1 MSAPIAA
8 AGATASFGRAL
19 GESAASTGTTGLI
32 NGFLGQLFGGM
43 NARRQWRFQ
52 QKQMKLQQQYAL
64 EQMQK
69 QSELSYANWQ
79 KQFDYENAYNDPSK
93 VFDRYLKAG
102 VTPAAV
108 LGSSGVGVN
117 ATMSGGSASMPSA
130 SGPSGSTP
138 VSPGAFVSGDP
149 TAVAQNMI
157 AQSTVDRNSAAA
169 NRDNAEAQS
178 ISDQNVGHQL
188 YTLMAQTRVAL
199 DQAATKHNL
208 AVTDVL
214 KVQESLE
221 KNALFISDATLL
233 SAIDEKKNQAALTAA
248 EVRRLGI
255 ENEHLGA
262 VMSAQAFMMNT
273 QAALNQ
279 VLGEQAREVIESLR
293 LNNLD
298 AANEL
303 ARNWDKRFEVEIPNP
318 QYSANLRSGNPITRG
333 NPGPRSFKI
342 SMSLKDFYDKTAI
355 NEANASDFLPEQ
367 ARIALRNAKVDPY
380 VEISKALVGAA
391 ASIAG
396 AGIIRGGMS
405 RAAST
410 ISAGGSSS
418 NSTGSSL
425 TTRYDSKGNLV
436 GYAKTEMNRSGYSST
451 YNHARRVR

>member
-1 MSAPIAA
+1 MPAPIAS
-8 AGATASFGRAL
+8 SFGQAL
-19 GESAASTGTTGLI
+19 GQSAASTGATGLI
-32 NGFLGQLFGGM
+32 SGALGQLFGGM
-43 NARRQWRFQ
+43 NARRQWRYQ

-79 KQFDYENAYNDPSK
+79 RQFDYENAYNDPSK

-117 ATMSGGSASMPSA
+117 ATMSGGSAPMPSA
-130 SGPSGSTP
+130 SGPSGASSIGPGASP
-138 VSPGAFVSGDP
+138 VSDP
-149 TAVAQNMI
+149 TAIAQNMV
-157 AQSTVDRNSAAA
+157 AQSTVSRNDAAA
-169 NRDNAEAQS
+169 NLDNAQARS
-178 ISDQNVGHQL
+178 IDDQNVGKQM
-188 YTLMAQTRVAL
+188 YTLMAETRVAL

-208 AVTDVL
+208 AVADVL
-214 KVQESLE
+214 RVQESIE

-233 SAIDEKKNQAALTAA
+233 SSIAEKKSQAALVDA
-248 EVRRLGI
+248 EVRRLNI
-255 ENEHLGA
+255 ENENLGA

-279 VLGEQAREVIESLR
+279 ILGEQAREVIESLR

-298 AANEL
+298 TANEL
-303 ARNWDKRFEVEIPNP
+303 TRNWEKRFDIEIPNP
-318 QYSANLRSGNPITRG
+318 QYSENLRSKNPITRG
-333 NPGPRSFKI
+333 NPGPKTFKI
-342 SMSLKDFYDKTAI
+342 SMSLKDFHDKTII

-391 ASIAG
+391 ASITG

-405 RAAST
+405 RAATT

-418 NSTGSSL
+418 SSAGSSL
-425 TTRYDSKGNLV
+425 TTRYDSRGNVV
-436 GYAKTEMNRSGYSST
+436 GYAKTEMNRSGHSST
-451 YNHARRVR
+451 YGTTRRSR

>member
-1 MSAPIAA
+1 MPVP
-8 AGATASFGRAL
+8 ATPAASFGQAL
-19 GESAASTGTTGLI
+19 GQSAASTGTTGLI
-32 NGFLGQLFGGM
+32 TGALGQLFGGM

-130 SGPSGSTP
+130 SGPSGG
-138 VSPGAFVSGDP
+138 VSVAPGGFAPADP
-149 TAVAQNMI
+149 TSIAQNMV

-199 DQAATKHNL
+199 DQAAAKHNL

-221 KNALFISDATLL
+221 RNALFISDATLL

-248 EVRRLGI
+248 EVRRLDI
-255 ENEHLGA
+255 ENEHLG
-262 VMSAQAFMMNT
+262 VIMSAQAFMMNT
-273 QAALNQ
+273 QAVLNQ

-298 AANEL
+298 ASNEL
-303 ARNWDKRFEVEIPNP
+303 ARNWEKRFEVEIPNP

-333 NPGPRSFKI
+333 NPGPRTFKI
-342 SMSLKDFYDKTAI
+342 SMSLKDFYDKTVV

-367 ARIALRNAKVDPY
+367 ARVALRNAKIDPY

-391 ASIAG
+391 ASVAG
-396 AGIIRGGMS
+396 AGIIRGGMA
-405 RAAST
+405 RAAGT

-418 NSTGSSL
+418 SSAGSSL
-425 TTRYDSKGNLV
+425 TTRYDSRGNVV
-436 GYAKTEMNRSGYSST
+436 GYAKTEMNRSGHSSS
-451 YNHARRVR
+451 YNNTRKSR

>member
-1 MSAPIAA
+1 MPIPVAA
-8 AGATASFGRAL
+8 AASFGQAL
-19 GESAASTGTTGLI
+19 GQSAASTGTTGLI
-32 NGFLGQLFGGM
+32 SGALGQLFGGM
-43 NARRQWRFQ
+43 NARRQWRYQ

-79 KQFDYENAYNDPSK
+79 KQFDYENAYNDPTK

-130 SGPSGSTP
+130 SGPSGGSP
-138 VSPGAFVSGDP
+138 VSPAGFAPADP
-149 TAVAQNMI
+149 TSIAQNMI
-157 AQSTVDRNSAAA
+157 AQSTVNRNSAAA

-188 YTLMAQTRVAL
+188 YILMAQTRVAL
-199 DQAATKHNL
+199 DEAAAKHNL

-233 SAIDEKKNQAALTAA
+233 STIDEKKNQAALTAA

-255 ENEHLGA
+255 ENEHLGV

-279 VLGEQAREVIESLR
+279 VLGEQAGEVIESLR

-298 AANEL
+298 VANEL
-303 ARNWDKRFEVEIPNP
+303 VRNWEKRFDIEIPNL
-318 QYSANLRSGNPITRG
+318 QYSENLRSKNPITRA
-333 NPGPRSFKI
+333 NPGPKSFKV
-342 SMSLKDFYDKTAI
+342 SMSLKDFHDKTII
-355 NEANASDFLPEQ
+355 NEANASDFLSEQ
-367 ARIALRNAKVDPY
+367 ARIALRNAKLDPY

-391 ASIAG
+391 ASVAG

-405 RAAST
+405 RAAGT

-418 NSTGSSL
+418 SSAGSSL
-425 TTRYDSKGNLV
+425 TTRYDSRGNVV
-436 GYAKTEMNRSGYSST
+436 GYAKTEMSRSGHSSSYGNT
-451 YNHARRVR
+451 RKFR

>member
-1 MSAPIAA
+1 MPAPVAPIAA
-8 AGATASFGRAL
+8 SFGQAL
-19 GESAASTGTTGLI
+19 GQSAASTGATGLI
-32 NGFLGQLFGGM
+32 TGALGQLFGGM

-79 KQFDYENAYNDPSK
+79 KQFDYENAYNDPTK

-130 SGPSGSTP
+130 SGPSGGAS
-138 VSPGAFVSGDP
+138 VAPGGFAPADP
-149 TAVAQNMI
+149 TSIAQNMV
-157 AQSTVDRNSAAA
+157 AQSTVNRNSAAA

-178 ISDQNVGHQL
+178 INDQNVGHQL

-199 DQAATKHNL
+199 DQAAAKHNL

-233 SAIDEKKNQAALTAA
+233 STIDEKKNQAALTAA

-255 ENEHLGA
+255 ENEHLGD

-273 QAALNQ
+273 QAVLNQ

-293 LNNLD
+293 LSNLD

-303 ARNWDKRFEVEIPNP
+303 ARNWEKRFEVEIPNP

-333 NPGPRSFKI
+333 NPGPQSFKI
-342 SMSLKDFYDKTAI
+342 SMSLKDFYDKTVV

-367 ARIALRNAKVDPY
+367 ARIALRNAKIDPY

-391 ASIAG
+391 VNLVG
-396 AGIIRGGMS
+396 AGLIRGGMS
-405 RAAST
+405 RAAGT

-418 NSTGSSL
+418 SSAGSSL
-425 TTRYDSKGNLV
+425 TTRYDSRGNVV
-436 GYAKTEMNRSGYSST
+436 GYAKTEMNRSGHSSSYGNT
-451 YNHARRVR
+451 RKSR

>member
-1 MSAPIAA
+1 MPTPVAA
-8 AGATASFGRAL
+8 AASFGQAL
-19 GESAASTGTTGLI
+19 GQTAASTGTTGLI
-32 NGFLGQLFGGM
+32 SGALGQLFGGM

-102 VTPAAV
+102 ITPAAV

-117 ATMSGGSASMPSA
+117 ATMSGGSAGMPSA
-130 SGPSGSTP
+130 SGPSGGAP
-138 VSPGAFVSGDP
+138 VSPGAFAPADP
-149 TAVAQNMI
+149 TSIAQNMV

-178 ISDQNVGHQL
+178 INDQNVGHQL
-188 YTLMAQTRVAL
+188 YTLMAETRVAL
-199 DQAATKHNL
+199 DKAATNHNL

-233 SAIDEKKNQAALTAA
+233 STIDEKKNQAALTAA

-298 AANEL
+298 TANEL
-303 ARNWDKRFEVEIPNP
+303 VRNWDKRFEVEIPNP
-318 QYSANLRSGNPITRG
+318 QYSENLRSKNPITRA
-333 NPGPRSFKI
+333 NPGPQTFKI
-342 SMSLKDFYDKTAI
+342 SMSLKDFHDKTII

-367 ARIALRNAKVDPY
+367 ARIALRNAKLDPY

-391 ASIAG
+391 ASVAG

-418 NSTGSSL
+418 SSAGSSL
-425 TTRYDSKGNLV
+425 TTRYDSRGNVV
-436 GYAKTEMNRSGYSST
+436 GYAKTEMNRSGHSST
-451 YNHARRVR
+451 YNNTRRSR

>member
-1 MSAPIAA
+1 MPTPVAA
-8 AGATASFGRAL
+8 AASFGQAL
-19 GESAASTGTTGLI
+19 GQSAASTGATGLI
-32 NGFLGQLFGGM
+32 SGALGQLFGGM

-117 ATMSGGSASMPSA
+117 ATMSGGSAAMPSA
-130 SGPSGSTP
+130 SGPSGGAP
-138 VSPGAFVSGDP
+138 VSPGAFSAGDP
-149 TAVAQNMI
+149 TAIAQNMV
-157 AQSTVDRNSAAA
+157 AQSTVSRNDAAA
-169 NRDNAEAQS
+169 NLDNAQAQS
-178 ISDQNVGHQL
+178 INDQNVGKQL

-208 AVTDVL
+208 AVADVL
-214 KVQESLE
+214 KVQESIE
-221 KNALFISDATLL
+221 KNALFISDSTLL
-233 SAIDEKKNQAALTAA
+233 SSIDEKKTQAALVAA
-248 EVRRLGI
+248 EVRRLNI
-255 ENEHLGA
+255 ENENLGA
-262 VMSAQAFMMNT
+262 VMSAQAFMMKT
-273 QAALNQ
+273 QAVLNQ
-279 VLGEQAREVIESLR
+279 ILGEQAREVIESLR
-293 LNNLD
+293 LDNLD

-303 ARNWDKRFEVEIPNP
+303 VRNWDKRFEVEIPNP
-318 QYSANLRSGNPITRG
+318 QYSENLRSKNPITRG
-333 NPGPRSFKI
+333 NPGPKSFKV
-342 SMSLKDFYDKTAI
+342 SMSLKDFYDKTI
-355 NEANASDFLPEQ
+355 VNEANASDFLPEQ

-405 RAAST
+405 RAAKT
-410 ISAGGSSS
+410 VSAGGGTN

-451 YNHARRVR
+451 YGTTRKYR

>member
-1 MSAPIAA
+1 MPIPIAA
-8 AGATASFGRAL
+8 AASFGQAL
-19 GESAASTGTTGLI
+19 GQSAASTGTTGLI
-32 NGFLGQLFGGM
+32 SGALGQLFGGM

-130 SGPSGSTP
+130 SGPSGGAP
-138 VSPGAFVSGDP
+138 VSPGAFAPGDA
-149 TAVAQNMI
+149 TAIAQNMV

-178 ISDQNVGHQL
+178 INDQNVGHQL
-188 YTLMAQTRVAL
+188 YTLMAETRVAL
-199 DQAATKHNL
+199 DKAATKHNL
-208 AVTDVL
+208 AVADVL

-279 VLGEQAREVIESLR
+279 ILGQQAGEVIESLR

-298 AANEL
+298 TANEL
-303 ARNWDKRFEVEIPNP
+303 VRNWEKRFDIEIPNP
-318 QYSANLRSGNPITRG
+318 QYSENLRSKNPITRG
-333 NPGPRSFKI
+333 NPGPRTFKV
-342 SMSLKDFYDKTAI
+342 SMSLKDFHDKTII

-367 ARIALRNAKVDPY
+367 ARIALRNSKLDPY

-391 ASIAG
+391 ASVAG

-405 RAAST
+405 RAAGT

-418 NSTGSSL
+418 SSAGSSL
-425 TTRYDSKGNLV
+425 TTRYDSRGNV
-436 GYAKTEMNRSGYSST
+436 IGYAKTEMNRSGHSST
-451 YNHARRVR
+451 YNNSRRTH

>member
-1 MSAPIAA
+1 MPSPP
-8 AGATASFGRAL
+8 ASFGQAL
-19 GESAASTGTTGLI
+19 GQSVASTGATGLI
-32 NGFLGQLFGGM
+32 SGALGQLFGGM
-43 NARRQWRFQ
+43 NARRQWRYQ

-79 KQFDYENAYNDPSK
+79 KQFDYENAYNDPTK

-117 ATMSGGSASMPSA
+117 ATMSGGFASTPYA
-130 SGPSGSTP
+130 SSPSGG
-138 VSPGAFVSGDP
+138 SPIAPGGFASVDP
-149 TAVAQNMI
+149 TSIAQNMV
-157 AQSTVDRNSAAA
+157 ARSTVDRNSAAA

-178 ISDQNVGHQL
+178 ISDQNVGNQL

-199 DQAATKHNL
+199 DQAAAKHNL
-208 AVTDVL
+208 AVADVL
-214 KVQESLE
+214 KVQESIE

-233 SAIDEKKNQAALTAA
+233 SSVDEKKNQAALVAA
-248 EVRRLGI
+248 EVRRLNI
-255 ENEHLGA
+255 ENENLGA
-262 VMSAQAFMMNT
+262 VMSAQAFMMKT

-279 VLGEQAREVIESLR
+279 VLGEQASEVIESLR

-298 AANEL
+298 TANEL
-303 ARNWDKRFEVEIPNP
+303 VRNWDKRFDIDIPNP
-318 QYSANLRSGNPITRG
+318 QYSENLRSKNPITRG
-333 NPGPRSFKI
+333 NPGPRVFKV
-342 SMSLKDFYDKTAI
+342 SMSLKDFYDKTII

-367 ARIALRNAKVDPY
+367 ARISLRNAKIDPY

-405 RAAST
+405 RAAGT

-418 NSTGSSL
+418 RSAGSSL
-425 TTRYDSKGNLV
+425 TTRYDSKGNVV
-436 GYAKTEMNRSGYSST
+436 GYAKTEMSRSGHSST
-451 YNHARRVR
+451 YGNTRRSR

>member
-1 MSAPIAA
+1 MPIPVAA
-8 AGATASFGRAL
+8 AASFGQAL
-19 GESAASTGTTGLI
+19 GQSAASTGTTGLI
-32 NGFLGQLFGGM
+32 SGALGQLFGGM

-93 VFDRYLKAG
+93 LFARYLKAG

-117 ATMSGGSASMPSA
+117 ATMSGGSAAMPSA
-130 SGPSGSTP
+130 SGPSGGSS
-138 VSPGAFVSGDP
+138 VSPGVSPAADP
-149 TAVAQNMI
+149 TAIAQNMI
-157 AQSTVDRNSAAA
+157 AQSTVSRNDAAA

-178 ISDQNVGHQL
+178 INDQNVGNQL
-188 YTLMAQTRVAL
+188 YVAMAQARVAL
-199 DQAATKHNL
+199 DEALAKHNL
-208 AVTDVL
+208 AAHDVL
-214 KVQESLE
+214 RVQEDIE
-221 KNALFISDATLL
+221 KNNRFISDSTLL
-233 SAIDEKKNQAALTAA
+233 SVIDEKKNQAALVAA
-248 EVRRLGI
+248 EVRRLNI
-255 ENEHLGA
+255 ENENIGA
-262 VMSAQAFMMNT
+262 IMSAQAFMMNT
-273 QAALNQ
+273 QATLNQ

-298 AANEL
+298 TANEL
-303 ARNWDKRFEVEIPNP
+303 ARNWEKRFDIEIPNP
-318 QYSANLRSGNPITRG
+318 QYSENLRSKNPITRG
-333 NPGPRSFKI
+333 NPGPKTFKI
-342 SMSLKDFYDKTAI
+342 SMSLKDFHDKTII

-405 RAAST
+405 RASKT
-410 ISAGGSSS
+410 ISAGGSTSDS
-418 NSTGSSL
+418 AGSSL

-436 GYAKTEMNRSGYSST
+436 GYAKTEMTRGTHSSSYNTTRSY
-451 YNHARRVR
+451 R

>member
-1 MSAPIAA
+1 MAASA
-8 AGATASFGRAL
+8 ASFGQAL
-19 GESAASTGTTGLI
+19 GQSAASTGATGLI
-32 NGFLGQLFGGM
+32 TGALGQLFGGM

-117 ATMSGGSASMPSA
+117 ATMSGGSAAMSSA
-130 SGPSGSTP
+130 SGPSGGTP
-138 VSPGAFVSGDP
+138 VSPGAFSAGDP
-149 TAVAQNMI
+149 TAIAQNML
-157 AQSTVDRNSAAA
+157 AQSTVNRNSAAA
-169 NRDNAEAQS
+169 NLDNAQAQS
-178 ISDQNVGHQL
+178 ISDQNVGKQL
-188 YTLMAQTRVAL
+188 YTLMAQSRVAL
-199 DQAATKHNL
+199 DQAAAKHNL
-208 AVTDVL
+208 AVADVL
-214 KVQESLE
+214 KVQESIE

-233 SAIDEKKNQAALTAA
+233 SSVDEKKNQAALVAA
-248 EVRRLGI
+248 EVRRLNI
-255 ENEHLGA
+255 ENENLGA
-262 VMSAQAFMMNT
+262 VMSAQAFMMKT
-273 QAALNQ
+273 QAVLNQ
-279 VLGEQAREVIESLR
+279 ILGEQAREVIESLR

-298 AANEL
+298 TANEL
-303 ARNWDKRFEVEIPNP
+303 VRNWDKRFEVDVPNP

-333 NPGPRSFKI
+333 NPGPPSFKI
-342 SMSLKDFYDKTAI
+342 SMSLKDFYDKTI
-355 NEANASDFLPEQ
+355 VNEANASDFLPEQ

-405 RAAST
+405 RAAGT

-418 NSTGSSL
+418 SSAGSSL
-425 TTRYDSKGNLV
+425 TTRYDSRGNVV
-436 GYAKTEMNRSGYSST
+436 GYAKTEMNRSGHSSS
-451 YNHARRVR
+451 YNNTRKSR

>member
-1 MSAPIAA
+1 MPAPIAA
-8 AGATASFGRAL
+8 AGAAASFGRSL

-93 VFDRYLKAG
+93 VFNRYLKAG

-117 ATMSGGSASMPSA
+117 ATMSGGSTSMPSA
-130 SGPSGSTP
+130 SGPSGGLS
-138 VSPGAFVSGDP
+138 VSPGAFAPGDP
-149 TAVAQNMI
+149 TAIAQNMV

-169 NRDNAEAQS
+169 NRDNAEARS
-178 ISDQNVGHQL
+178 IDDQNVGNQL
-188 YTLMAQTRVAL
+188 YTLMAEARVAL
-199 DQAATKHNL
+199 DKTAAKHNL
-208 AVTDVL
+208 AAADVL

-221 KNALFISDATLL
+221 KNALFISDTTLL
-233 SAIDEKKNQAALTAA
+233 SAIDEKKHQAALVAA
-248 EVRRLGI
+248 EVRRMGI

-273 QAALNQ
+273 QGTLNQ
-279 VLGEQAREVIESLR
+279 VLGNQAREVIESLR
-293 LNNLD
+293 LNNID
-298 AANEL
+298 TANEL
-303 ARNWDKRFEVEIPNP
+303 ARNWDKRFDVEIPNP
-318 QYSANLRSGNPITRG
+318 HYSENLRSKNPIVRG
-333 NPGPRSFKI
+333 NPGPSTFKV
-342 SMSLKDFYDKTAI
+342 SMSLKDFYDKTI
-355 NEANASDFLPEQ
+355 VNEANASDFLSEQ
-367 ARIALRNAKVDPY
+367 ARVALRNAKLDPY
-380 VEISKALVGAA
+380 IEISKALVGAA

-396 AGIIRGGMS
+396 AGIIRGGVS

-418 NSTGSSL
+418 STAGSSM
-425 TTRYDSKGNLV
+425 TTRYDSKGRVV
-436 GYAKTEMNRSGYSST
+436 GYATTEMNRSGHSST
-451 YNHARRVR
+451 YNNTRRTW

>member
-1 MSAPIAA
+1 MPVPVAPIAA
-8 AGATASFGRAL
+8 SFGQAL
-19 GESAASTGTTGLI
+19 GQSAASTGTTGLI
-32 NGFLGQLFGGM
+32 TGALGQLFGGM

-79 KQFDYENAYNDPSK
+79 RQFDYENAYNDPSK

-117 ATMSGGSASMPSA
+117 ATMSGGSSSIPLA
-130 SGPSGSTP
+130 SGPAGGSP
-138 VSPGAFVSGDP
+138 VSPGGLPSADP
-149 TAVAQNMI
+149 TAIAQNMV

-233 SAIDEKKNQAALTAA
+233 STIDEKKNQAALTAA

-255 ENEHLGA
+255 ESEHLGA

-273 QAALNQ
+273 QAVLNQ

-303 ARNWDKRFEVEIPNP
+303 ARNWEKRFEVEIPNP

-333 NPGPRSFKI
+333 NPGPRSFKV
-342 SMSLKDFYDKTAI
+342 SMSLKDFYDKTVV

-367 ARIALRNAKVDPY
+367 ARIALRNAKIDPY

-396 AGIIRGGMS
+396 AGLIRGGMS

-410 ISAGGSSS
+410 ISTGGSSS
-418 NSTGSSL
+418 SSAGSSL
-425 TTRYDSKGNLV
+425 TTRYDSSGNVV
-436 GYAKTEMNRSGYSST
+436 GYAKTEMNRSGHSSS
-451 YNHARRVR
+451 YNHSRRTR

>member
-1 MSAPIAA
+1 MPAPAIA
-8 AGATASFGRAL
+8 ASFGQAL
-19 GESAASTGTTGLI
+19 GQSAASTGTTGLI
-32 NGFLGQLFGGM
+32 TGALGQLFGGM

-79 KQFDYENAYNDPSK
+79 RQFDYENAYNDPSK

-130 SGPSGSTP
+130 AGPSAGSP
-138 VSPGAFVSGDP
+138 VSPGAPPIGDP
-149 TAVAQNMI
+149 TAIAQNMI

-178 ISDQNVGHQL
+178 INDQNVGHQL

-221 KNALFISDATLL
+221 RNALFISDATLL

-248 EVRRLGI
+248 EVRRLSI
-255 ENEHLGA
+255 ENDHLG
-262 VMSAQAFMMNT
+262 VIMSAQAFMMNT
-273 QAALNQ
+273 QAVLNQ

-303 ARNWDKRFEVEIPNP
+303 VRNWEKRFEIDIPNP
-318 QYSANLRSGNPITRG
+318 QYSENLRSGNPIVRG
-333 NPGPRSFKI
+333 NPGPRTFKI

-405 RAAST
+405 RAAGT

-418 NSTGSSL
+418 SSAGSSL
-425 TTRYDSKGNLV
+425 TTRYDSSGNV
-436 GYAKTEMNRSGYSST
+436 IGYARTEMNRSGHSST
-451 YNHARRVR
+451 YGNTRKSR

>member
-1 MSAPIAA
+1 MPIPVAA
-8 AGATASFGRAL
+8 AASFGQAL
-19 GESAASTGTTGLI
+19 GQSAASTGTTGLI
-32 NGFLGQLFGGM
+32 TGALGQLFGGM

-79 KQFDYENAYNDPSK
+79 KQFDYENAYNDPTK

-117 ATMSGGSASMPSA
+117 ATMSGGSAAMPSA
-130 SGPSGSTP
+130 SGPSGGAS
-138 VSPGAFVSGDP
+138 VAPGGFAPADP
-149 TAVAQNMI
+149 TSIAQNMV

-169 NRDNAEAQS
+169 NRDNAEARS
-178 ISDQNVGHQL
+178 IDDQNVGNQL
-188 YTLMAQTRVAL
+188 YTLMAQTRIAL

-208 AVTDVL
+208 AAADVL
-214 KVQESLE
+214 KVQESIE
-221 KNALFISDATLL
+221 KNALFISDTTLL
-233 SAIDEKKNQAALTAA
+233 SSIDEKKNQAALVAA
-248 EVRRLGI
+248 EVRRLNI
-255 ENEHLGA
+255 ENENLGA
-262 VMSAQAFMMNT
+262 VMSAQAFMMKT
-273 QAALNQ
+273 QAMLNQ

-298 AANEL
+298 TANEL
-303 ARNWDKRFEVEIPNP
+303 VRNWDKRFEIEIPNP

-333 NPGPRSFKI
+333 NPGPRTFTV
-342 SMSLKDFYDKTAI
+342 SMSLKDFYDKTVI

-367 ARIALRNAKVDPY
+367 ARIALRNSKVDPY

-396 AGIIRGGMS
+396 AGIIRGGMA
-405 RAAST
+405 RAANS

-418 NSTGSSL
+418 STAGSSM
-425 TTRYDSKGNLV
+425 TTRYDSKGRVV
-436 GYAKTEMNRSGYSST
+436 GYATTEMNRSGHRST
-451 YNHARRVR
+451 YNNTRTTR

>member
-1 MSAPIAA
+1 MPAPVAA
-8 AGATASFGRAL
+8 AAAASFGQAL
-19 GESAASTGTTGLI
+19 GQSAASTGTTGLI
-32 NGFLGQLFGGM
+32 SGALGQLFGGM
-43 NARRQWRFQ
+43 NARRQWRYQ
-52 QKQMKLQQQYAL
+52 QKQMALQQKYAL
-64 EQMQK
+64 EQMQR

-79 KQFDYENAYNDPSK
+79 RQFDYENSWNEPSK

-117 ATMSGGSASMPSA
+117 ATMSGGSAGMPSA
-130 SGPSGSTP
+130 SGPSGGSP
-138 VSPGAFVSGDP
+138 VAPGGFAAADP
-149 TAVAQNMI
+149 TAIAQNMV

-178 ISDQNVGHQL
+178 INDQNVGKQL
-188 YTLMAQTRVAL
+188 YTLMAETRVAL
-199 DQAATKHNL
+199 EQASTKHNL
-208 AVTDVL
+208 AVADVL

-233 SAIDEKKNQAALTAA
+233 STIDEKKNQAALTAA

-279 VLGEQAREVIESLR
+279 VLGEQASEVIESLR

-303 ARNWDKRFEVEIPNP
+303 ARNWEKRFDVEIPNP
-318 QYSANLRSGNPITRG
+318 QYSENLRSKNPITRG
-333 NPGPRSFKI
+333 NPGPKSFKV
-342 SMSLKDFYDKTAI
+342 SMSLKDFHDKTII

-391 ASIAG
+391 ASVVG

-405 RAAST
+405 RAAGT
-410 ISAGGSSS
+410 ISAGGSSTS
-418 NSTGSSL
+418 SAGSSL
-425 TTRYDSKGNLV
+425 TTRYDSRGNVV
-436 GYAKTEMNRSGYSST
+436 GYAKTEMNRSGHSST
-451 YNHARRVR
+451 YGTSRKSR